1 MCWLGGGRPGGAA
14 RPEQWRPRSV
24 ASVHCAAGCGLAEA
38 GPCIGPGPDIV
49 RPRYCAANGRG
60 ARPEPR
66 TAPHTTAAAAL
77 SPVTGGSL
85 LYTLHTAT
93 LASADHTA
101 PPVVTRLTST
111 QHQTHCEVRS
121 SAAWWRGPAKPVFS
135 CRSGGGDRGLKA
147 AVQCHSSTVAA
158 VALC

>member
-1 MCWLGGGRPGGAA
+1 MVAWRRPARCGPARTVEAAERGLCALCCWVRAGGG
-14 RPEQWRPRSV
+14 WSLHRPRPRHCP
-24 ASVHCAAGCGLAEA
+24 ASLLCRQWPGCA
-38 GPCIGPGPDIV
+38 
-49 RPRYCAANGRG
+49 PR
-60 ARPEPR
+60 
-66 TAPHTTAAAAL
+66 APHRPAHYCRGSIVSGDGRQPPVHTTH
-77 SPVTGGSL
+77 
-85 LYTLHTAT
+85 YTAS

-121 SAAWWRGPAKPVFS
+121 SAAWWRGPALPVFS

>member
-1 MCWLGGGRPGGAA
+1 M
-14 RPEQWRPRSV
+14 
-24 ASVHCAAGCGLAEA
+24 ASVHCAAGCGLVEA

-85 LYTLHTAT
+85 LYTLHT
-93 LASADHTA
+93 
-101 PPVVTRLTST
+101 T
-111 QHQTHCEVRS
+111 QPAWPLQTIQPLL
-121 SAAWWRGPAKPVFS
+121 W
-135 CRSGGGDRGLKA
+135 
-147 AVQCHSSTVAA
+147 
-158 VALC
+158 